1 MTRVETGLAAICLLT
16 LLAAGEAAARTRY
29 VATNGVDPLPNGT
42 LDACGA
48 SFPCRTLNHAIQASQ
63 PGDTIQVGPGR
74 YDAFAETPPVGCE
87 CLILVDQELR
97 IVSRDGA
104 YTTLIDAGGADV
116 DAVRIDAAN
125 VVFGTRKHGF
135 TVTGSGAGRSG
146 VFSAATGLQV
156 AGNVAY
162 GNGGWGFFLQGSEQS
177 ATGNVAIGGGV
188 GFLLEGAGSIA
199 TGNLALGNTGIG
211 FDLAGSG
218 VVAQGNVA
226 SLNGD
231 SGFELR
237 GLADVLTKNVSVGNS
252 SGFSASGGSDHILQK
267 SSIIG
272 NGTGLVIDAPLAAS
286 SLNVYGSG
294 DYCGGFNNLVAELAV
309 PDTFWGAASGPGE
322 LTVGP
327 ADSEDCGL
335 QTIDADPFA
344 SREIRVVPKLVNKFL
359 P

>member
-1 MTRVETGLAAICLLT
+1 MTRLGTGLAAICLLT

-29 VATNGVDPLPNGT
+29 VAMNGVDPAPNGT

-48 SFPCRTLNHAIQASQ
+48 AFPCRTLNHAIQASQ

-74 YDAFAETPPVGCE
+74 YDALAEVPPVGCE

-104 YTTLIDAGGADV
+104 YTTLIDAGGADL
-116 DAVRIDAAN
+116 DAVRIAADD

-135 TVTGSGAGRSG
+135 ALSGSGPGRSG
-146 VFSAATGLQV
+146 VFGPAARLQV

-162 GNGGWGFFLQGSEQS
+162 ANGGYGFFLQGSGQS
-177 ATGNVAIGGGV
+177 ATGNAAIGNGV
-188 GFLLEGAGSIA
+188 GFLLDGAGLVA

-211 FDLAGSG
+211 FDVAGSG

-226 SLNGD
+226 SFNGD
-231 SGFELR
+231 GGFELR
-237 GLADVLTKNVSVGNS
+237 GLADVLTKNVSVGNAA
-252 SGFSASGGSDHILQK
+252 GYEASGGSDHQLEK
-267 SSIIG
+267 SSAIG

-286 SLNVYGSG
+286 RLNVYGSG
-294 DYCGGFNNLVAELAV
+294 DYCGGFNNLPAELAV

-322 LTVGP
+322 LQVGP
-327 ADSEDCGL
+327 ADSEDCGP
-335 QTIDADPFA
+335 QPIDADPFA
-344 SREIRVVPKLVNKFL
+344 TQEIRVVPKLVNKFL